1 MILGIIGAMSEEL
14 EILLKDM
21 ELESKETKAN
31 MTFHTGKLWG
41 KNVIAVVCGI
51 GKVNA
56 AICTQILISKYN
68 VSQVINVGV
77 AGGIGKDIY
86 PGDVVIATD
95 LVQYD
100 MDTTVFG
107 DPVGQIPRLDTFDFK
122 CDTTLVE
129 VAKTA
134 CAKASDFKTFSGR
147 IVSGDQFV
155 ASIEKIQWLEKEFS
169 ALACEMEGASIAHV
183 CYLNNIPFVVVRS
196 ISDNANNGAHMDF
209 EKFTPIGVKNS
220 TFILK
225 TMISTL
231 N

>member
-14 EILLKDM
+14 EILLQDM
-21 ELESKETKAN
+21 ELEKVEEKAK
-31 MTFHTGKLWG
+31 MKFHKGKLWG
-41 KNVIAVVCGI
+41 HDVVAVVCGI

-56 AICTQILISKYN
+56 AVCTQILASEYN
-68 VSQVINVGV
+68 VSSVINVGV
-77 AGGIGKDIY
+77 AGGIGKNIY
-86 PGDVVIATD
+86 PGDVVIAEN

-100 MDTTVFG
+100 MDTTAFG
-107 DPVGQIPRLDTFDFK
+107 DPMGQIPRMDTFDFK
-122 CDTTLVE
+122 CDEKLVE
-129 VAKTA
+129 TAKDA
-134 CAKASDFKTFSGR
+134 FAEASDFKTFSGR
-147 IVSGDQFV
+147 IVSGDMFV
-155 ASIEKIQWLEKEFS
+155 ASLEKIQWLEKEFG

-225 TMISTL
+225 TML
-231 N
+231 EKL

>member
-21 ELESKETKAN
+21 ELEMVEEKAK
-31 MTFHTGKLWG
+31 MKFHKGKLWG
-41 KNVIAVVCGI
+41 HDVVAVVCGI

-56 AICTQILISKYN
+56 AVCTQILASEYN
-68 VSQVINVGV
+68 VSSVINVGV

-86 PGDVVIATD
+86 PGDVVIAEN

-100 MDTTVFG
+100 MDTTAFG
-107 DPVGQIPRLDTFDFK
+107 DPMGQIPRMDTFDFK
-122 CDTTLVE
+122 CDAKLVE
-129 VAKTA
+129 IAKAA
-134 CAKASDFKTFSGR
+134 CDEASDFKTFSGR
-147 IVSGDQFV
+147 IVSGDMFV
-155 ASIEKIQWLEKEFS
+155 ASLDKIQWLEKEFG

-225 TMISTL
+225 TML
-231 N
+231 EKL

>member
-21 ELESKETKAN
+21 DLEDVQVKAK
-31 MTFHTGKLWG
+31 MKFHKGKLWG
-41 KNVIAVVCGI
+41 KDVVAVVCGI

-56 AICTQILISKYN
+56 AVCTQILASEYN
-68 VSQVINVGV
+68 VSSVINVGV

-86 PGDVVIATD
+86 PGDVVIAEN

-100 MDTTVFG
+100 MDTTAFG
-107 DPVGQIPRLDTFDFK
+107 DPVGQIPRMDTFDFK
-122 CDTTLVE
+122 CDNKLVE
-129 VAKTA
+129 AAKAA
-134 CAKASDFKTFSGR
+134 CAEATEFKTFSGR
-147 IVSGDQFV
+147 IVSGDMFV
-155 ASIEKIQWLEKEFS
+155 ASIDKIKWLEAEFG

-183 CYLNNIPFVVVRS
+183 CYLNNIPFVVIRS

-225 TMISTL
+225 AMINKL
-231 N
+231 